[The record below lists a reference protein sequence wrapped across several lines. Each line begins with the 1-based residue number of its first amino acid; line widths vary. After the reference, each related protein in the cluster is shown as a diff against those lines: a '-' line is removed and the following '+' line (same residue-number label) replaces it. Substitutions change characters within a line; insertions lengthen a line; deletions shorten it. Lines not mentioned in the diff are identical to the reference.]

1 MEKRTKEWSIV
12 VFNGVSV
19 VEHYFHVDPGYKNY
33 GTRYCSTVR
42 VNRLHTIMSR
52 KELMPGHGILSP
64 SDLLSVE
71 DDGT

>member
-33 GTRYCSTVR
+33 RLGTSTVR
-42 VNRLHTIMSR
+42 LFKEIVMSR
-52 KELMPGHGILSP
+52 KELMPGHGHILSP
-64 SDLLSVE
+64 SLLSVE